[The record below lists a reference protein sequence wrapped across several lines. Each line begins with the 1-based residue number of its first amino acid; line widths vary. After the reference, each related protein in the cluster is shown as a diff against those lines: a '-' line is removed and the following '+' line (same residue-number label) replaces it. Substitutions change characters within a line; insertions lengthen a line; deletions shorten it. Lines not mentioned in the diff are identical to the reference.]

1 MKTKIVIAIAIPL
14 LILMSCGGNMS
25 GNRKKA
31 DNEYYTNDTFVLK
44 DKFIVGKYLESSD
57 RIMLIQRLDNPD
69 LIAELRVNKEAYWG
83 RNVGDT
89 FILANVKRSK
99 FFSIK

>member
-1 MKTKIVIAIAIPL
+1 MKTRIIIPL
-14 LILMSCGGNMS
+14 LILMSCGGNGS

-31 DNEYYTNDTFVLK
+31 GNEYYTNDTFVLK
-44 DKFIVGKYLESSD
+44 DKFIIGKYLESSD

-69 LIAELRVNKEAYWG
+69 LIAELRVSKEDYWG

-89 FILANVKRSK
+89 FTLTRVEKSK
-99 FFSIK
+99 FFTIK